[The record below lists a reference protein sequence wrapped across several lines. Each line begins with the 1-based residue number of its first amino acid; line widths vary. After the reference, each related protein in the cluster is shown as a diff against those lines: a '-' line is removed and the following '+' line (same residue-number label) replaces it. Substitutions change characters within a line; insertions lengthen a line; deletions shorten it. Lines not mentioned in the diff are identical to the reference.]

1 MSSKTE
7 NEVVKVEAMDS
18 SKKNSE
24 IVDTDED
31 VESTKKFETKSVF
44 CWYNG
49 RQYSVGSQVCSGSR
63 RLYCNPRGL
72 WANYGKC

>member
-1 MSSKTE
+1 MSNKTG
-7 NEVVKVEAMDS
+7 NEVEHVEAMDS

-24 IVDTDED
+24 IVDTYED
-31 VESTKKFETKSVF
+31 VESAKELETKTVF

-49 RQYSVGSQVCSGSR
+49 RQYSVGGQVCSGSQ